1 MSAVEF
7 HLRPEAEADQKLL
20 SLVHPPDWQNP
31 RPQERYDLV
40 VIGGGTAGLVAA
52 AGAAGLGIGLKV
64 ALVEKGLLGG
74 DCLNYGCV
82 PSKALLRSAEIVG
95 EIRRAASLG
104 IEIPEFQV
112 NFPEVMARLGWIRSE
127 LAPLDSAQRLKDLG
141 VDVFFGAAQF
151 TSPHGLTVAGQ
162 TLTFRKAVIAT
173 GAKVAIPPIPGLG
186 EVGFLTHETV
196 FSLTRLPAS
205 LGIIGAGPIGCEL
218 AQAFARLGAEVTLY
232 QRGPRLLP
240 REDPEASALLQEVF
254 EQEGIRLCF
263 NARIEKIEQ
272 SPEGKV
278 IYCDNQTQTVA
289 EILVAAGRAPNVGG
303 LNLEA
308 AGVAYTPQSLTVN
321 PYLQTSQPHIYGAGD
336 VCLTEKFTHSADAS
350 ARLALK
356 NAFFSPLGWGRGQ
369 FSDLVIPHVT
379 YTDPEIA
386 QVGDCSPQTQSL
398 TIPLT
403 QVDRAAT
410 AGETQ
415 GFVKVHYQKGG
426 RIVGATA
433 AGSVAGEL
441 ISELTLAMTQNLSL
455 GQLASVIHPY
465 PTQSEA
471 IKKAADAY
479 RKTLLTPGAR
489 RLLTWLSRWA

>member
-1 MSAVEF
+1 MSAGAF
-7 HLRPEAEADQKLL
+7 NLLADSEADRQLL

-40 VIGGGTAGLVAA
+40 AIGGGTAGLVAA

-95 EIRRAASLG
+95 EINRARSLG
-104 IEIPEFQV
+104 VEIPDFQV
-112 NFPEVMARLGWIRSE
+112 DFPEVMARLRRIRSE
-127 LAPLDSAQRLKDLG
+127 LAPLDSARRLQDLG

-151 TSPHGLTVAGQ
+151 VSPHRLTVAGES
-162 TLTFRKAVIAT
+162 LTFRKAVIAT
-173 GAKVAIPPIPGLG
+173 GARAVIPPIPGLA
-186 EVGFLTHETV
+186 EAGFLTHETV
-196 FSLTRLPAS
+196 FSLTQLPPS
-205 LGIIGAGPIGCEL
+205 LAIIGAGPIGCEL

-240 REDPEASALLQEVF
+240 REDPEASALLGQVF
-254 EQEGIRLCF
+254 EEEGIRLCL
-263 NARIEKIEQ
+263 NAPIEKIERGAG
-272 SPEGKV
+272 GKV
-278 IYCDNQTQTVA
+278 IYCQNQTQTVE
-289 EILVAAGRAPNVGG
+289 EILVAAGRAPHLDP

-308 AGVAYTPQSLTVN
+308 AGVSYTPQGLTVN
-321 PYLQTSQPHIYGAGD
+321 PYLQTRQPHIFGAGD
-336 VCLTEKFTHSADAS
+336 VCLTAKFTHSADAS

-356 NAFFSPLGWGRGQ
+356 NAFFSPLGWGRGK
-369 FSDLVIPHVT
+369 FSDLIIPHVT

-386 QVGDCSPQTQSL
+386 QVGNCSSQTQSL
-398 TIPLT
+398 KIPLT

-415 GFVKVHYQKGG
+415 GFVKIHYQKGG
-426 RIVGATA
+426 RIVGATVVGA
-433 AGSVAGEL
+433 VAGEL
-441 ISELTLAMTQNLSL
+441 ISELTLAITQNISLSA
-455 GQLASVIHPY
+455 LASVVHPY

-489 RLLTWLSRWA
+489 RVLTWLSRWA

>member
-1 MSAVEF
+1 MSAGEF
-7 HLRPEAEADQKLL
+7 NLLADSAADQELVKLVRP
-20 SLVHPPDWQNP
+20 SDWPNP
-31 RPQERYDLV
+31 RPQSRYDLV
-40 VIGGGTAGLVAA
+40 VLGGGTAGLVAA

-82 PSKALLRSAEIVG
+82 PSKALLRSAAIVG
-95 EIRRAASLG
+95 EIRRGQSLG
-104 IEIPEFQV
+104 VEIPEFNV
-112 NFPEVMARLGWIRSE
+112 NFPEVMARLRRIRSQ

-151 TSPHGLTVAGQ
+151 ASPHRLAVAGE

-173 GAKVAIPPIPGLG
+173 GAKAVIPPIPGLR
-186 EVGFLTHETV
+186 ETGFLTHETV
-196 FSLTRLPAS
+196 FSLTRLPPS
-205 LGIIGAGPIGCEL
+205 LAIIGAGPIGCEL

-240 REDPEASALLQEVF
+240 REDPEASALLERVF
-254 EQEGIRLCF
+254 KQEGIRLCLG
-263 NARIEKIEQ
+263 AQIEKIK
-272 SPEGKV
+272 PGAGGKV
-278 IYCDNQTQTVA
+278 IHCQNQTQTVK
-289 EILVAAGRAPNVGG
+289 EILVAAGRAPNLGA

-308 AGVAYTPQSLTVN
+308 AGVAYTAQGLTVN
-321 PYLQTSQPHIYGAGD
+321 PYLQTSQSHIYGAGD

-356 NAFFSPLGWGRGQ
+356 NAFFSPLGWGRGK
-369 FSDLVIPHVT
+369 FSEIVIPHVT

-386 QVGDCSPQTQSL
+386 QVGDCSPQFQSL

-410 AGETQ
+410 EGETQ
-415 GFVKVHYQKGG
+415 GFIKVHYQKGG
-426 RIVGATA
+426 RIIGATA
-433 AGSVAGEL
+433 AGPVAGEL
-441 ISELTLAMTQNLSL
+441 ISELTLAITHKISL
-455 GQLASVIHPY
+455 GQLANIVHPY
-465 PTQSEA
+465 PTQGEV

-489 RLLTWLSRWA
+489 RMLTWLSRWA